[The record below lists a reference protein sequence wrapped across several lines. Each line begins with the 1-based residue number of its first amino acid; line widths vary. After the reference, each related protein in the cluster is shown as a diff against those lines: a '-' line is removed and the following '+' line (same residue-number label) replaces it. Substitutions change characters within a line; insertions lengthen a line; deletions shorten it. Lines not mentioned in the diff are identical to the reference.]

1 MALTPRLELRQAQ
14 TLVMTPQL
22 QQAIKLLQLSSMEL
36 TEYVVNE
43 VERNPLLEIAEGEDT
58 GTRTLEERAQED
70 RENTESLSQAAEA
83 EGAPLLKSVD
93 LSEPQNAPSS
103 EALDVDYDNNWGT
116 EPGPGGPALG
126 SDQAFAGW
134 SERGGSFEGG
144 TPPDLED
151 TLAEK
156 PTLREHLLSQIG
168 VDFSEPA
175 DRVIGA
181 YLVEMLDE
189 SGYFVGST
197 ADAAESLGCAVEK
210 VDEVLENLQ
219 RLDPAG
225 IFARSLSECLAL
237 QLRDRNRLDPAMQAL
252 LDNLDLMAR
261 GDVGA
266 MIRRCGVDEEDV
278 RDMIAEIRTLNP
290 KPALAFE
297 GGTV

>member
-116 EPGPGGPALG
+116 EPGPGG
-126 SDQAFAGW
+126 
-134 SERGGSFEGG
+134 
-144 TPPDLED
+144 
-151 TLAEK
+151 
-156 PTLREHLLSQIG
+156 
-168 VDFSEPA
+168 
-175 DRVIGA
+175 
-181 YLVEMLDE
+181 
-189 SGYFVGST
+189 
-197 ADAAESLGCAVEK
+197 
-210 VDEVLENLQ
+210 
-219 RLDPAG
+219 
-225 IFARSLSECLAL
+225 
-237 QLRDRNRLDPAMQAL
+237 
-252 LDNLDLMAR
+252 
-261 GDVGA
+261 
-266 MIRRCGVDEEDV
+266 
-278 RDMIAEIRTLNP
+278 
-290 KPALAFE
+290 
-297 GGTV
+297 